1 MVKFPQDEAMKV
13 FYAMTMYN
21 LKGYSEAM
29 EILLF
34 SIAQT
39 SSDKNIKKYKKA
51 IKFYADKLDQ
61 IW

>member
-13 FYAMTMYN
+13 FYAMTLYN
-21 LKGYSEAM
+21 LKGYSKAM

-39 SSDKNIKKYKKA
+39 SSDRNIKNIKKLLNSMP
-51 IKFYADKLDQ
+51 IN
-61 IW
+61 